1 MPSKFD
7 VALVQCL
14 MTGSVGAMMYY
25 FAGALGSKQL
35 AKMIKFVTVLLIIN
49 MAAGVTWEGIA
60 AARDKV
66 NSIADTINNFAD
78 KFSWLT
84 ERPQPAP
91 PMELPELS
99 EIKPPVDKKDLWDWL
114 TRFPEKGG
122 Q

>member
-25 FAGALGSKQL
+25 FAGALGSRQL
-35 AKMIKFVTVLLIIN
+35 AKMIRFVTILLIIN
-49 MAAGVTWEGIA
+49 LAAGVTWEGIA

-66 NSIADTINNFAD
+66 NGIADAINGLAD

-84 ERPQPAP
+84 ERPTPAP
-91 PMELPELS
+91 PMELPE
-99 EIKPPVDKKDLWDWL
+99 INPPVDKKDLWDFL
-114 TRFPEKGG
+114 TRFPKKGG